1 MKKEVAKQFLD
12 NNKDGLLLLAD
23 LIRNAELG
31 STSYEE
37 FNAKKSARTIIEK
50 WLSDIF
56 NTAYAVDDFP
66 TEEESI
72 YRRLDR
78 ERQEGRPDAY

>member
-1 MKKEVAKQFLD
+1 MKKDTALKFIGD
-12 NNKDGLLLLAD
+12 NRDALMKLAD
-23 LIRNAELG
+23 LIKQVELD

-37 FNAKKSARTIIEK
+37 FTAKKSARVIIEK
-50 WLSDIF
+50 WISDIF

>member
-1 MKKEVAKQFLD
+1 MRKSAAKQFLD
-12 NNKDGLLLLAD
+12 DNKDGLLLLAD
-23 LIRNAELG
+23 QIRNAELVAN
-31 STSYEE
+31 SYEE
-37 FNAKKSARTIIEK
+37 WQAKKTARILIEK
-50 WLSDIF
+50 WISDIF

>member
-1 MKKEVAKQFLD
+1 MNKEIAKQFLD
-12 NNKDGLLLLAD
+12 SNKDGLLLLAD

-31 STSYEE
+31 ANSFEE

>member
-1 MKKEVAKQFLD
+1 MKKEQSKQFLAD
-12 NNKDGLLLLAD
+12 SKDALMALAD
-23 LIRNAELG
+23 LIRQAELD

-37 FNAKKSARTIIEK
+37 FTAKKCARAIIEQ
-50 WLSDIF
+50 WIGDIF
-56 NTAYAVDDFP
+56 NITYTVDDFP
-66 TEEESI
+66 NEEESI

>member
-1 MKKEVAKQFLD
+1 MHKSAAKKFLD
-12 NNKDGLLLLAD
+12 SNKDGLLLLAD

-31 STSYEE
+31 VTSYEE
-37 FNAKKSARTIIEK
+37 FTAKKAARTIIEK

-56 NTAYAVDDFP
+56 NIAYSVDDLP
-66 TEEESI
+66 SEEESV

>member
-1 MKKEVAKQFLD
+1 MQKSSAKKFLTD
-12 NNKDGLLLLAD
+12 NKDGLLLLAD
-23 LIRNAELG
+23 LIRQAELQ

-37 FNAKKSARTIIEK
+37 FTAKKSARIIIEK
-50 WLSDIF
+50 WISDIF

>member
-1 MKKEVAKQFLD
+1 MHKSAAKKFLD
-12 NNKDGLLLLAD
+12 INKDGLLLLAD
-23 LIRNAELG
+23 QIRNAELG
-31 STSYEE
+31 ATSYEE

>member
-1 MKKEVAKQFLD
+1 MKKEISKQFLTD
-12 NNKDGLLLLAD
+12 NKDALMALAD
-23 LIRNAELG
+23 LVRQAELD

-37 FNAKKSARTIIEK
+37 FTAKKSARTIIEK

>member
-1 MKKEVAKQFLD
+1 MHKSAAKKFLD
-12 NNKDGLLLLAD
+12 SNKDGLLLLAD

-31 STSYEE
+31 ANSYEE
-37 FNAKKSARTIIEK
+37 FAAKQAARVIIEK

>member
-1 MKKEVAKQFLD
+1 MKKDTALKFIED
-12 NNKDGLLLLAD
+12 NRDSLMALAD
-23 LIRNAELG
+23 LIRHAELA

-37 FNAKKSARTIIEK
+37 FNAKKCARVIIEK
-50 WLSDIF
+50 WISDIF
-56 NTAYAVDDFP
+56 NTAYSVDELP
-66 TEEESI
+66 SEEESI